1 MKKIAIL
8 AAVLAMA
15 CSCGQNAAKKQA
27 EAEKAAA
34 DSIAA
39 AEAAA
44 LAEAEARMATLAE
57 EPIFDIITT
66 EGLIRVRLYKE
77 TPGHRD
83 NFSKLALSGF
93 YDGTLFHRVI
103 KGFMIQG
110 GDPLTK
116 DESKKDSWGTGG
128 PGYQIPAEIIP
139 ELTHKRGALAA
150 ARKGD
155 TANPFR
161 ESSGSQFYIVQ
172 DPVGCSHLD
181 GQYTIFGET
190 ISGFG
195 VVDKITRVAVDQRSC
210 PLTPVKI
217 VKIKLYEGDP
227 AEAAAKGVKE

>member
-1 MKKIAIL
+1 MKRLAIFAAL
-8 AAVLAMA
+8 ALMV
-15 CSCGQNAAKKQA
+15 CSCGGNAAKKQA
-27 EAEKAAA
+27 EAQKAAA
-34 DSIAA
+34 DSVAA
-39 AEAAA
+39 VEAEAAA
-44 LAEAEARMATLAE
+44 KLEERMLTLAE
-57 EPIFDIITT
+57 EPIFEIITS
-66 EGLIRVRLYKE
+66 EGLMRVRLYKE

-83 NFSKLALSGF
+83 NFSRLALKGF

-116 DESKKDSWGTGG
+116 DESQKDKWGTGG

-139 ELTHKRGALAA
+139 EFTHKKGALAA

-181 GQYTIFGET
+181 GEYTIFGEV
-190 ISGFG
+190 IYGFG
-195 VVDKITRVAVDQRSC
+195 VVDKIARQQVDQRSC
-210 PLTPVKI
+210 PLTPIKI
-217 VKIKLYEGDP
+217 VKVKLYDGDP
-227 AEAAAKGVKE
+227 AEAYAK